1 MSGQGD
7 DLISVGGKMDNVFLD
22 IPTEVRGQLWKE
34 EERPLFLIL
43 SREMLFEAVQVNM
56 EFSRILSFSLA

>member
-56 EFSRILSFSLA
+56 ECSRILSFSLA